1 MWTEITRPQYERSGL
16 RYTSNLTDEE
26 RNLIMAFLPPAKQL
40 GRPRTTN
47 LREVLDAI
55 FYMARPGC

>member
-40 GRPRTTN
+40 GR
-47 LREVLDAI
+47 LCQSKCA
-55 FYMARPGC
+55 